1 MFIVDE
7 TTGDITLR
15 QGDSGVY
22 TLTDLEI
29 DYEFTPYLAV
39 IDNNYKQIA
48 QITGEKEYIDGKY
61 SITFKFKPSF
71 TDKLVVKK
79 GEEEASYMFGAKI
92 SSGVD
97 DIEETLII
105 GNKDGYGENIIT
117 VLPKIVEG

>member
-7 TTGDITLR
+7 TTGDIVLR

-22 TLTDLEI
+22 TLIDLEI

-39 IDNNYKQIA
+39 IDDDYKQIA
-48 QITGEKEYIDGKY
+48 QIIGEKEYINGKY
-61 SITFKFKPSF
+61 SLAFKFKPSL

-79 GEEEASYMFGAKI
+79 GEEEATYMFGVKL
-92 SSGVD
+92 SSGID

-105 GNKDGYGENIIT
+105 GNKDAYGENIIT